1 MVSNTHTTLVQTCY
15 RFFSILVSH
24 FEKIWEVLGRELY
37 GTFPIAAGAGLKEC
51 CASINFSTYPTG
63 PGIRVFSS
71 SFPHACHV
79 RYLILFCGWSKFSM
93 LIFTW
98 RRTRIDVET
107 LQNFM
112 NEQTVDLENI
122 QRIQKKEKGEFT
134 RCEVSSNL
142 VSQTWCQNPSMSNLT
157 TCNESTIF
165 FLC

>member
-1 MVSNTHTTLVQTCY
+1 
-15 RFFSILVSH
+15 
-24 FEKIWEVLGRELY
+24 
-37 GTFPIAAGAGLKEC
+37 
-51 CASINFSTYPTG
+51 
-63 PGIRVFSS
+63 
-71 SFPHACHV
+71 
-79 RYLILFCGWSKFSM
+79 M